1 MSQIIDSSSLYAD
14 IKKSTF
20 SPLIQNYLN
29 SVHAI
34 IELSSRL
41 LVNDL
46 NEIQKNGEAAVNAFL
61 SELASGPDYK
71 EELLNNHNVTPLMGE
86 QILAF
91 PNGQKIVIDPI
102 QLARYLLHNQERM
115 IENNFRQV
123 EYMII
128 TAYALTEGKYR
139 NNDPLWQFFRHVR
152 NAAAH
157 GGKFNLQRNQP
168 DKPAEWGE
176 KRIER
181 GLNGKRL
188 VSSVGQEGFLE
199 TGEIILLLLSV
210 EEKFNIVL

>member
-1 MSQIIDSSSLYAD
+1 MIVIVCTL
-14 IKKSTF
+14 ILKKYF

-34 IELSSRL
+34 IELSSRFII
-41 LVNDL
+41 NEL
-46 NEIQKNGEAAVNAFL
+46 NEVRKDGEAAVDVFL
-61 SELASGPDYK
+61 SELECDQDYK
-71 EELLNNHNVTPLMGE
+71 KGLLKNHSVTPLMGD

-188 VSSVGQEGFLE
+188 VSFIGQEGFLE